1 MRNPSTEQ
9 TCSIYLLYKE
19 IKRATLTEQKPQGVR
34 KVEEEYSE
42 QQVLIHSSVYEASS
56 E

>member
-1 MRNPSTEQ
+1 M
-9 TCSIYLLYKE
+9 
-19 IKRATLTEQKPQGVR
+19 KRPALTEQKPQGV
-34 KVEEEYSE
+34 KKLEEEYSE

>member
-1 MRNPSTEQ
+1 M
-9 TCSIYLLYKE
+9 
-19 IKRATLTEQKPQGVR
+19 KRAAVTEQKPQGVR

-42 QQVLIHSSVYEASS
+42 QQVLILPSVYEASS